1 MYMDIIIIDEMQIA
15 VRLGDL
21 IMMRVPTFK
30 LLVSSQIQPWKI
42 NEFADAYYIIII
54 IIKMISIFVK

>member
-1 MYMDIIIIDEMQIA
+1 MDIIIIDEMQIA

-42 NEFADAYYIIII
+42 NEFADAYYIL
-54 IIKMISIFVK
+54 